1 MKHFALVISALVAGV
16 SANVRAQEIGTEIT
30 PATPNSGVQPQNPPP
45 ANNDQPKSGYVYK
58 AKGSENGSS
67 PSGSG
72 TATFAGPKVSASS
85 GDFGIRAGF
94 GTQGTPALT
103 TGAGTTVAAPSVG
116 IAYFAGDAFKL
127 LFDLGFGMILNSST
141 PFALNASVGFD
152 YLFRTPAEA
161 MRPFIHAA
169 ASFLLGGNGSTIGLG
184 AQLGFGAEY
193 FFTREFAVNARLL
206 LAVPMAL
213 SNSFL
218 VGLFTFQPGVGGTWY
233 F

>member
-1 MKHFALVISALVAGV
+1 MKQLVLALAVLVSGSAL
-16 SANVRAQEIGTEIT
+16 AQEIGTEIT
-30 PATPNSGVQPQNPPP
+30 PSTPSSGVQQQPAQNTPPP
-45 ANNDQPKSGYVYK
+45 ADQPKSGYVYK
-58 AKGSENGSS
+58 PKGSENTTGGE
-67 PSGSG
+67 SG
-72 TATFAGPKVSASS
+72 FAGSKASASS

-94 GTQGTPALT
+94 GGGMTLPSLT
-103 TGAGTTVAAPSVG
+103 ATAAAPLAAPSVG
-116 IAYFAGDAFKL
+116 IAFFAGDAFKL
-127 LFDLGFGMILNSST
+127 LFDLGFGLVLNSNPS
-141 PFALNASVGFD
+141 FAMNATVGFD

-161 MRPFIHAA
+161 MRPFVHVA

-218 VGLFTFQPGVGGTWY
+218 LGLFTFQPGVGGTWY

>member
-1 MKHFALVISALVAGV
+1 MKQLALALFLLGSGSAF
-16 SANVRAQEIGTEIT
+16 AQEIGTEIT
-30 PATPNSGVQPQNPPP
+30 PSTPPP
-45 ANNDQPKSGYVYK
+45 TPPAEQKGGYVYK
-58 AKGSENGSS
+58 PKGSENASAD
-67 PSGSG
+67 SGQPGFTG
-72 TATFAGPKVSASS
+72 TKVSASS

-94 GTQGTPALT
+94 GGGATVPSLT
-103 TGAGTTVAAPSVG
+103 ATAAAPLAAPSVG

-127 LFDLGFGMILNSST
+127 LLDLGFGLVLSSN
-141 PFALNASVGFD
+141 PSFAMSATVGFD